1 MHVYMGNNNFVL
13 GQSDFNLMERQYEL
27 SCSDQLQRNRVIFL
41 LNKVFV
47 FFVDKDKEGNQSSFL
62 A

>member
-1 MHVYMGNNNFVL
+1 MGNNNFVL